1 MLVSE
6 KWLREWINPPHDL
19 AKIAYD
25 LTQAGLEVEKTI
37 SPDTEHLQHIK
48 VAEVLETSPHPN
60 ADRLKLCR
68 VTDGSKEYSI
78 VCGAANVRPGIKVA
92 LAVPGTKLPGG
103 IKIKE
108 SKIRGTAS
116 AGMLCS
122 SKELGLSDEHE
133 GIMEMDIYAQLGD
146 VQLGSSIEK
155 YVTVADAQLDISIT
169 PNRGDCLS
177 IMGVAREVAAINSL
191 QINPLDSE
199 QLPVSGKDE
208 LPIELLSPQD
218 CPRYLG
224 RIIKGVDLSRPTPN
238 WMQQKLRDSGLN
250 PINIAVDIT
259 NYVMQELGQPLHA
272 FDLTRI
278 KGGIKVRRAKSA
290 EKLTLLDGT
299 VLTLA
304 EDDLLIADHEKPLA
318 LAGVMGG
325 KDSAIADNTA
335 DVFLEGAFFTPESVF
350 GKQQKYNLVTEAA
363 HRFERGVD
371 PHLPRLAIERATKLL
386 VDAAG
391 GSPCPITEALSDEH
405 LPKALE
411 LELAQEWTC
420 SFLGFEIKESQIEKI
435 LVSLGMEIIS
445 KQNDNGKGAV
455 WQIRIPSHRS
465 DIDCPAALCEEL
477 ARIYG
482 YDKIPLTLPS
492 GALQPRLTGEY
503 TLREDEIRE
512 LLAARG
518 FNEIITY
525 SFVSEKEI
533 ALIDPNISPLKLVNP
548 ISSDMAVMRNSL
560 LPGMLST
567 LAHNQRHQSGHVEN
581 QKLFEMGLCFVP
593 HQDNNNKLSYMQQ
606 SYIGMVIAQP
616 QGSSRWGESAYDL
629 SSLVADINCLI
640 SLWGAEQGVSVAYPW
655 QQSPGNTAKNK
666 SLSTS
671 PGTSP
676 STSPSISKAKSKK
689 TPDSIFHP
697 RQFVRIVKSS
707 KPSAESANK
716 NTTNI
721 GMAGLLHPQIAAA
734 YKLKKTDVYF
744 LEVRLDALE
753 ERGSTDYVRFS
764 RQPYARRELAL
775 VLDENTS
782 FGLLQEYI
790 QNALDKNLRQIDLL
804 DIYTSSELGA
814 GKKSLALRLT
824 WQADD
829 ATLTDEYLNSSVD
842 KLLQQLQTK
851 HGITLRV

>member
-25 LTQAGLEVEKTI
+25 LTQAGLEVEKVI
-37 SPDTEHLQHIK
+37 SPATEHLQHIK
-48 VAEVLETSPHPN
+48 VAEVLESSPHPN

-103 IKIKE
+103 IKIKQ

-116 AGMLCS
+116 EGMLCS

-133 GIMEMDIYAQLGD
+133 GIMELDIYAQLGEA
-146 VQLGSSIEK
+146 QLGSSIEK

-177 IMGVAREVAAINSL
+177 IMGVAKEVAAINSL

-199 QLPVSGKDE
+199 PLPVSSKDE

-325 KDSAIADNTA
+325 KDSAIAVDTVDVFG

-371 PHLPRLAIERATKLL
+371 PQLPRLAMERATKLL

-391 GSPCPITEALSDEH
+391 GSPCPITEALSSEH
-405 LPKALE
+405 LPKGLE

-420 SFLGFEIKESQIEKI
+420 RFLGFEIKESQIEKI
-435 LVSLGMEIIS
+435 LISLGMEIVS

-455 WQIRIPSHRS
+455 WRIRIPSHRS

-518 FNEIITY
+518 FNEIISY

-533 ALIDPNISPLKLVNP
+533 ALINPSVSPLKLVNP

-567 LAHNQRHQSGHVEN
+567 LAYNQRHQSGHVEN

-593 HQDNNNKLSYMQQ
+593 HQDGSNKLSYMQQ

-616 QGSSRWGESAYDL
+616 QGNSRWGESAYDI

-640 SLWGAEQGVSVAYPW
+640 SLWGVEQGVSVAYPW
-655 QQSPGNTAKNK
+655 QQSSGNTDGNTAKNK
-666 SLSTS
+666 S
-671 PGTSP
+671 P
-676 STSPSISKAKSKK
+676 STSPATSKK
-689 TPDSIFHP
+689 TSDSIFHP
-697 RQFVRIVKSS
+697 RQFISIVKSS
-707 KPSAESANK
+707 KPPAKAAN
-716 NTTNI
+716 NHTTNI

-744 LEVRLDALE
+744 LEVRLDELE
-753 ERGSTDYVRFS
+753 ERGSTNYVRFS

-782 FGLLQEYI
+782 FSLLQEYI

-814 GKKSLALRLT
+814 DKKSLALRLT

-842 KLLQQLQTK
+842 KLLQQLRTK
-851 HGITLRV
+851 HNITLRV

>member
-48 VAEVLETSPHPN
+48 VAEVLEASPHPN

-68 VTDGSKEYSI
+68 VTDGSEEYSI

-133 GIMEMDIYAQLGD
+133 GIMELDIYAQLGD

-199 QLPVSGKDE
+199 QLPVNGKDE

-238 WMQQKLRDSGLN
+238 WMQEKLRDSGLN

-278 KGGIKVRRAKSA
+278 KGGIKVRRAKPA

-371 PHLPRLAIERATKLL
+371 PQLPRLAMERATKLL

-391 GSPCPITEALSDEH
+391 GSPCPITEALSSEH
-405 LPKALE
+405 LPKVLE

-420 SFLGFEIKESQIEKI
+420 RFLGFEIKEAQIEKI

-445 KQNDNGKGAV
+445 KQDDSGKGAV

-492 GALQPRLTGEY
+492 GALQPRLTDEY
-503 TLREDEIRE
+503 TLREDEIRG

-533 ALIDPNISPLKLVNP
+533 ALIDPSISPLKLVNP

-560 LPGMLST
+560 LPGMLSA
-567 LAHNQRHQSGHVEN
+567 LAYNQRHQSGHVEN
-581 QKLFEMGLCFVP
+581 PKLFEMGLCFVP
-593 HQDNNNKLSYMQQ
+593 HQDSNNKLSYMQQ

-616 QGSSRWGESAYDL
+616 QGNSRWGESAYDL

-640 SLWGAEQGVSVAYPW
+640 SLWGGEQGVSVAYPW
-655 QQSPGNTAKNK
+655 QQLSENIPGNTAESK
-666 SLSTS
+666 
-671 PGTSP
+671 
-676 STSPSISKAKSKK
+676 SPSISKAKSEK

-707 KPSAESANK
+707 KPSAESASK
-716 NTTNI
+716 NTADI

-744 LEVRLDALE
+744 LEVRLDELE

-775 VLDENTS
+775 VLDEKTS